1 MDIATYF
8 SKLRDDLDH
17 ELSLIP
23 GEGEFALIRLESAF
37 MLVDAKI
44 KMLKEFV
51 LGYEFASVEEEINFF
66 KKLKP
71 DILSLSLYYGEL
83 FSIESNRPIAA
94 KKLQKQYLLR
104 ELVTIQRFMRSQ
116 QPLYNYM
123 LLEKT
128 NFDTI
133 YFLRGN
139 SPLAGTPNGLSCT
152 LDERFCTVHCM
163 LVARIK
169 ACTKINTYLHREIE
183 KLKNGAL
190 TAEAVPQLNWT
201 GPKVYLVELIYALK
215 AAGMLN
221 GGNAE
226 IKEIALF
233 MDSLM
238 PRKLTDYYR
247 TFQEIRLRKKNRTVF
262 LDLLRDRLN
271 QWMEEAEGM

>member
-8 SKLRDDLDH
+8 GKLWEDLEN

-23 GEGEFALIRLESAF
+23 GEGEYALIRLESAF
-37 MLVDAKI
+37 MLVEAKV

-51 LGYEFASVEEEINFF
+51 LEYEFVSQEEEIHYF

-71 DILSLSLYYGEL
+71 EILSLSLYYGEL
-83 FSIESNRPIAA
+83 FNIESNRPIAA
-94 KKLQKQYLLR
+94 KKMQKQYLLR

-139 SPLAGTPNGLSCT
+139 SPLGGTPNGLSCT

-163 LVARIK
+163 MVARIK
-169 ACTKINTYLHREIE
+169 ACTRINAYLHKEIE
-183 KLKNGAL
+183 KLRNGIPV
-190 TAEAVPQLNWT
+190 AEALPQLNWT

-215 AAGMLN
+215 AAGVLN

-226 IKEIALF
+226 IKEIAAY
-233 MDSLM
+233 MESLM
-238 PRKLTDYYR
+238 PKKLTDYYR